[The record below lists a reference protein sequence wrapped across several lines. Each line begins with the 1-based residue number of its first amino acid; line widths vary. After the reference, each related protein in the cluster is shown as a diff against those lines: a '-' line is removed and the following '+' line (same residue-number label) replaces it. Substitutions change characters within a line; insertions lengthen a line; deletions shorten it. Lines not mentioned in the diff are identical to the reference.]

1 MSALTPV
8 SWGELVDKYTILVIK
23 AERIQDEAK
32 VRNVRMEMEAL
43 RPSMDEARR
52 TAQINPLESRLK
64 VINEK
69 LWVIEDEIRD
79 CERVKDFG
87 PRFVELARSVY
98 FTNDERA
105 AVKRLI
111 NEALGSAIVEEEVL
125 SGLYHHPAVIL
136 FEGTLGTSKQ
146 LDGTNPRLPWETLE

>member
-32 VRNVRMEMEAL
+32 VRNVRVEMEAL
-43 RPSMDEARR
+43 RPSMEEARK
-52 TAQINPLESRLK
+52 ASPQIGALEARLK
-64 VINEK
+64 TINEK

-79 CERVKDFG
+79 CERQKDFG
-87 PRFVELARSVY
+87 PRFVQLARSVY

-111 NEALGSAIVEEEVL
+111 NEALGSAIVEEK
-125 SGLYHHPAVIL
+125 SYQAY
-136 FEGTLGTSKQ
+136 
-146 LDGTNPRLPWETLE
+146 